1 MREAVWRS
9 ETYRGKRESR
19 SVTVRRDDGESKV
32 TGGVDDLEVQSGQA
46 VVQPLTG

>member
-9 ETYRGKRESR
+9 ETYRGKSESR
-19 SVTVRRDDGESKV
+19 SVTVRRDGESKV
-32 TGGVDDLEVQSGQA
+32 IGGVDDLEVQSGQA